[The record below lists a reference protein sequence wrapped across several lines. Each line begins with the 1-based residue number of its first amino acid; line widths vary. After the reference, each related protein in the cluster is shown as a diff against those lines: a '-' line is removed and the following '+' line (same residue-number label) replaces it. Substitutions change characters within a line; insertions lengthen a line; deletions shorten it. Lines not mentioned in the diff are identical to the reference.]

1 MKQVVE
7 VAPMYCQGRAA
18 ASGRARVGVEV
29 SGIDVASRGVAVS
42 KTTGIMGERL
52 LSMPEEAWIGAGRE
66 AGKTAGQDAPE
77 LQ

>member
-1 MKQVVE
+1 
-7 VAPMYCQGRAA
+7 
-18 ASGRARVGVEV
+18 
-29 SGIDVASRGVAVS
+29 VS